1 MDAKSNPFRFTLL
14 FNRNDA
20 RHQRAVEILN
30 QQGKSKSQYIVT
42 ALLHYV
48 ECTKQPVEQAASCDL
63 AEIADRIIR
72 ETAERVLAGI
82 SRQPAAGK
90 IAVSAAVPQ
99 TSTASFEVE
108 GAPQMDSDY
117 DLLKGSLGAFR
128 GRK

>member
-48 ECTKQPVEQAASCDL
+48 DCTRQPVEQTASCNPT
-63 AEIADRIIR
+63 EIADRIIR

-82 SRQPAAGK
+82 SRQPAAGRTT
-90 IAVSAAVPQ
+90 VSATVPQ
-99 TSTASFEVE
+99 APMTSFEVE
-108 GAPQMDSDY
+108 GSPQTDTDY